1 MPRTAPTSI
10 ETRIHH
16 GAPIRSI
23 AYAIGAGMLSSLYG
37 TIPTRTAD
45 TTTYSSVQTASEPR
59 MPIGMSRW
67 GVFDSCAA
75 VETVSNPMQAKNT
88 RPAPRNTP
96 DQPYVPHSPALAGV
110 NRGQLAPP

>member
-67 GVFDSCAA
+67 GFFDSCAA
-75 VETVSNPMQAKNT
+75 VETVSNPM
-88 RPAPRNTP
+88 
-96 DQPYVPHSPALAGV
+96 
-110 NRGQLAPP
+110 